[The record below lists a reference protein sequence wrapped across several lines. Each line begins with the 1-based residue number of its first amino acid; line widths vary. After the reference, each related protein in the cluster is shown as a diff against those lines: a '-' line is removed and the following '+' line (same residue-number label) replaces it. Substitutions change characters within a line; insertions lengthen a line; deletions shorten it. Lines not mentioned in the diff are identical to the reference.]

1 MTISMKDR
9 FRGALLG
16 LAAGDCVGSSVEFRP
31 PGTFAPITDMI
42 GGGPF
47 SLKPGQFTDDTSLG
61 LCLAASLVEC
71 RGFEARDQ
79 MSRYVRWWREGYMSS
94 TGRCFD
100 IGTTSAEALR
110 TFERTGNPFAGS
122 NRSPQDGQ
130 RLPHAPGPGADVL
143 REQPRRSNRAFRR
156 KLPNDAQCPNR
167 RGCLPLL
174 RLPTGGRIVRCGQGD
189 LAFAAILPGE
199 GLLGNPSRVEC
210 SLASCACL
218 PNLSRRARGVNER
231 LPVQGADVHVISI
244 LFAAVGTAF
253 HCLRQACE
261 SSKLRRSRKS
271 RLRISIS

>member
-1 MTISMKDR
+1 MIMTISMKDR

-110 TFERTGNPFAGS
+110 TFERTGNPFAGLTDPHKTGNGSLMRLAPVPMFYAS
-122 NRSPQDGQ
+122 NPAEAIERSGESSRTTHSAQTAVDACRYFACLLVGALCGVDRETLLSPRYCPVKGYWETRLALNAASPRAPASPIFRDVPEGSTSVCRSKGQMSTLSAYCSPQ
-130 RLPHAPGPGADVL
+130 
-143 REQPRRSNRAFRR
+143 
-156 KLPNDAQCPNR
+156 
-167 RGCLPLL
+167 
-174 RLPTGGRIVRCGQGD
+174 
-189 LAFAAILPGE
+189 
-199 GLLGNPSRVEC
+199 
-210 SLASCACL
+210 
-218 PNLSRRARGVNER
+218 
-231 LPVQGADVHVISI
+231 
-244 LFAAVGTAF
+244 
-253 HCLRQACE
+253 
-261 SSKLRRSRKS
+261 
-271 RLRISIS
+271 